1 MPAGEADTSGVTP
14 GRKARVFPLFSCS
27 GITPEAVPGTAGDVS
42 AATEALGVGVPVALG
57 TTDGAVIGVDVGNG
71 VAFSPA
77 RGLIAGDLI
86 GTVPCFSSSRA
97 TLLNFPRSRTGV
109 GELGVAVACGSPT
122 APRFEGEVGAAGLA
136 VACGASVDPGGDVG
150 AVIGAAAV
158 ARGVNV
164 GCGMGV
170 DLSAVGGGDVGA
182 EVAVGL
188 TGGVAVGVVDGVV
201 AATELASVARTK
213 LFGGASRGGVAS
225 DLIFARACSASRWLL
240 IAAQPK
246 STVAWPIVSLMV
258 RGRSLGRAGAITG
271 AGISTTSP
279 RTIARAS
286 FACTLLCRS
295 RRRRLMGVRVRNSS

>member
-14 GRKARVFPLFSCS
+14 GWKARVFPLFSCS

-97 TLLNFPRSRTGV
+97 TLLSFPRSRTGV

-136 VACGASVDPGGDVG
+136 VACGASVDAGGAVG

-164 GCGMGV
+164 GWGMGV

-188 TGGVAVGVVDGVV
+188 VAVGVVDGVV
-201 AATELASVARTK
+201 AAAELASVARTK

-286 FACTLLCRS
+286 FPCTLLCRS

>member
-14 GRKARVFPLFSCS
+14 GWKARVFPLFSCS

-97 TLLNFPRSRTGV
+97 TLLSFPRSRTGV

-122 APRFEGEVGAAGLA
+122 APRFEGGGA
-136 VACGASVDPGGDVG
+136 VG

-164 GCGMGV
+164 GWGMGV

-188 TGGVAVGVVDGVV
+188 VAVGVVDGVV
-201 AATELASVARTK
+201 AAAELASVARTK

-286 FACTLLCRS
+286 FPCTLLCRS